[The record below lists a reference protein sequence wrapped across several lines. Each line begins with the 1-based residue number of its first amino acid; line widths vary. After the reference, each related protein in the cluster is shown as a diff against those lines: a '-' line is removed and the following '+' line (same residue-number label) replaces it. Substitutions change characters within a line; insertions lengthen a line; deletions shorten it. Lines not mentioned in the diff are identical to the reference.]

1 MSEPQLF
8 SPRDGA
14 DYLAIG
20 KDEIV
25 WFKDAEVYS
34 DDPDES
40 LPPAWSALVCGWPS
54 SQRFRNVDFPAD
66 ELSSIA
72 EGIIADPVAGYPI
85 ARVGTPPMP
94 AAMNDRRANGV
105 TFDLT
110 TPLLD
115 PDLPGVFQVSYV
127 SGATG
132 LGYSDG
138 IQGYQI
144 FVTVPRGYVIV
155 VVAYDDDAVRVGA
168 VLRPAD
174 KPDGLSMMEFLDLAI
189 EALGIEELDHNLD
202 LRVPTGLA

>member
-20 KDEIV
+20 KEEIV

-34 DDPDES
+34 DDPDEII
-40 LPPAWSALVCGWPS
+40 PPEWSALVCGWPR
-54 SQRFRNVDFPAD
+54 SQRFRNVDIPAD

-72 EGIIADPVAGYPI
+72 EGIIADPLAGYPI
-85 ARVGTPPMP
+85 ARLGTPPMP
-94 AAMNDRRANGV
+94 AAMADRRTAGV
-105 TFDLT
+105 TFELT
-110 TPLLD
+110 TPLMD
-115 PDLPGVFQVSYV
+115 PDLPGLFQVSYI

-132 LGYSDG
+132 LAYSEG

-174 KPDGLSMMEFLDLAI
+174 KPDNLSMMDFLDLAI
-189 EALGIEELDHNLD
+189 EALGIEKLDHNLD
-202 LRVPTGLA
+202 LHVPSASL

>member
-8 SPRDGA
+8 SPVDGA

-20 KDEIV
+20 RDEIV

-34 DDPDES
+34 DDRDEIVP
-40 LPPAWSALVCGWPS
+40 LAWSALVCGWPR

-72 EGIIADPVAGYPI
+72 EGVIADPIAGYPI

-94 AAMNDRRANGV
+94 AAMNDRRANAV

-110 TPLLD
+110 TPLMD
-115 PDLPGVFQVSYV
+115 PDLSGVFQVSYV

-132 LGYSDG
+132 LGYSG
-138 IQGYQI
+138 K
-144 FVTVPRGYVIV
+144 
-155 VVAYDDDAVRVGA
+155 
-168 VLRPAD
+168 RPVFST
-174 KPDGLSMMEFLDLAI
+174 LLT
-189 EALGIEELDHNLD
+189 
-202 LRVPTGLA
+202 R